1 MRALVIVGILA
12 GCTPAS
18 GPNGLPS
25 ETTCNAANWQ
35 ELVGQPEEAI
45 YGALGNLRVIK
56 PGQAVT
62 KDYNPSRLNA
72 VIGRDGRIERFG
84 CY

>member
-1 MRALVIVGILA
+1 MRASLILVGLLA
-12 GCTPAS
+12 GCTATP
-18 GPNGLPS
+18 PDPT
-25 ETTCNAANWQ
+25 ETTCNASNWQ

-56 PGQAVT
+56 PDQAIT
-62 KDYNPSRLNA
+62 KDYNPNRLNA

>member
-1 MRALVIVGILA
+1 MKWLIPALLLVGCSPLSQDAAEAPI
-12 GCTPAS
+12 
-18 GPNGLPS
+18 
-25 ETTCNAANWQ
+25 CNANNWAT
-35 ELVGQPEEAI
+35 LVGQPEAAL

-56 PGQAVT
+56 PGQPIT
-62 KDYNPSRLNA
+62 KDFNPDRLNA

>member
-1 MRALVIVGILA
+1 MRGLLAFALLA
-12 GCTPAS
+12 GCAT
-18 GPNGLPS
+18 LPDQTTQPV

-35 ELVGQPEEAI
+35 ELVGQPEEAL

-56 PGQAVT
+56 PGQAIT
-62 KDYNPSRLNA
+62 KDFNRNRLNA
-72 VIGRDGRIERFG
+72 VIGKDGRIERFG